1 MPPKPIL
8 SLFKP
13 AAANTPTQIADLVP
27 QRLANQHLTRPD
39 FETATDVVA
48 AQGAVQAQD
57 YVGAKWALA
66 QRMAGAVSDAELDTA
81 FNAGTILRTHVLR
94 PTWHFVTPAD
104 IRWML
109 ELTAPRVHAA
119 NAFMYRKMEL
129 DDALFKK
136 SNAAVRKAL
145 QGGKHLTRAE
155 LGKALEAKGIS
166 TQDGM
171 RLGYIVHRAE
181 LDRVVCSGPR
191 RGKQFTYAL
200 LDERAPHAKSLPQEQ
215 ALFELTKRYIGTRG
229 PVTVQDFVWW
239 SGLTLTDAKK
249 GFEMTK
255 SLFRHETIGERMY
268 AFPQTTP
275 PAVAHPNVFLL
286 PNYDEY
292 FIGYRDRSAFMNG
305 KHAVRFDP
313 GSMALNAHIV
323 MLDGQIVGGWRRT
336 LSKTEVNLEFSLLAE
351 LNKSEQHALV
361 QAANRFGKFLGL
373 RAHVT

>member
-1 MPPKPIL
+1 MPPKPVL

-13 AAANTPTQIADLVP
+13 AAADAPTQIMDMVR

-39 FETATDVVA
+39 FATAADVVS

-57 YVGAKWALA
+57 YAGAKWALA
-66 QRMAGAVSDAELDTA
+66 QRMTGAVTDAQLDAA

-109 ELTAPRVHAA
+109 ELTAPRVHAV
-119 NAFMYRKMEL
+119 NAFMYRKLEL

-136 SNAAVRKAL
+136 GNAAIRQAL
-145 QGGKHLTRAE
+145 QGGKHLTRTE
-155 LGKALEAKGIS
+155 LGKALEAKGIF

-200 LDERAPHAKSLPQEQ
+200 LDERAPQAKSLPKEQ
-215 ALFELTKRYIGTRG
+215 ALFELTRRYIDTRG
-229 PVTVQDFVWW
+229 PVTAYDFAWW

-255 SLFRHETIGERMY
+255 SLFRRETIGERAY
-268 AFPQTTP
+268 AFPETVP
-275 PAVAHPNVFLL
+275 PTVARPNIFLL

-292 FIGYRDRSAFMNG
+292 FIGYQDRSAFMNG
-305 KHAVRFDP
+305 RHAVRFDP
-313 GSMALNAHIV
+313 ESVALNAHIIV
-323 MLDGQIVGGWRRT
+323 LDGQIVGGWRRT
-336 LSKTEVNLEFSLLAE
+336 LGKTEVNLQLSLLTE
-351 LNKSEQHALV
+351 LNRSEQRALV
-361 QAANRFGKFLGL
+361 HAAGRFGKFLGL
-373 RAHVT
+373 RAHVA